1 VKQNEKHLTISLHPF
16 LHAYF
21 TKGIVSRQVKW
32 FLKYKKWVKLETD
45 SSLALLEYHFRN
57 KAGGEIELS

>member
-1 VKQNEKHLTISLHPF
+1 VKQNEKQLTISLHPF

-21 TKGIVSRQVKW
+21 TKGMISRQVKW